1 MLEIRWHGRGGQG
14 VVTAAKLLAESAIT
28 GGKYVQANPE
38 YGAERM
44 GAPIRAFTRIDTV
57 PINIHNNIENPHVVV
72 VLDSSLIGAID
83 VIEGLKEDG
92 IIIINTPHSPKD
104 MRERLKLQGR
114 KIFTVDATK
123 ISIEGIKKP
132 IPNTPMVGALVRATG
147 ILSIEVVVK
156 DFREKYSRKFRPE
169 ILEGN
174 ILSIRRAYQEVK
186 GEQ

>member
-57 PINIHNNIENPHVVV
+57 PINIHSNIENPQVVV
-72 VLDSSLIGAID
+72 ILDPSLIGTID
-83 VIEGLKEDG
+83 VLEGLKEDG
-92 IIIINTPHSPKD
+92 IIIINTPHSPKE
-104 MRERLKLQGR
+104 MREKLKLQGK

-123 ISIEGIKKP
+123 ISIETIKKP

-147 ILSIEVVVK
+147 TLNIEVVVK
-156 DFREKYSRKFRPE
+156 DFKEKYSKKFRPE
-169 ILEGN
+169 IIEGN

>member
-14 VVTAAKLLAESAIT
+14 VVTAAKLLAESAIV

-57 PINIHNNIENPHVVV
+57 PINIHSNIENPHAVV
-72 VLDSSLIGAID
+72 VLDPSLVGNID
-83 VIEGLKEDG
+83 VTEGLKEDG
-92 IIIINTPHSPKD
+92 IIIINTSHSPKD
-104 MRERLKLQGR
+104 IRERLKLQGR
-114 KIFTVDATK
+114 KVFTVDATR
-123 ISIEGIKKP
+123 ISIDSIKKP
-132 IPNTPMVGALVRATG
+132 IPNTPMIGALIRATG
-147 ILSIEVVVK
+147 ILNIEVVVK
-156 DFREKYSRKFRPE
+156 GFKEKYCKKFRPE

-174 ILSIRRAYQEVK
+174 VLSIRKAYQEVR